1 MIPDLSTWQLIFM
14 IVDYTIK
21 FVVIG
26 VIPENRKPSSA
37 NAWLLIILLIPF
49 LGLPLY
55 FFFGSTYLSRRRHR
69 IQKEAHAEINDVHA
83 DFPDVPSSVRLSGDV
98 ASMARLNRTLT
109 GYPAVEGHV
118 EALWSDYQ
126 KTMLRIAELI
136 DASTSHVHIE
146 IYAQA
151 WDDTTAPVFEAMERA
166 VARGVK
172 VRVLFD
178 HIGSQKYPGFRAF
191 KRRLTAAGIQWH
203 LMLPLLPLQWRFR
216 RPDLRNHR
224 KLIVI
229 DDRVAMMGSFNLIDR
244 SYLVRNHVKKGRQWV
259 DSFVELTGPVVA
271 SLGSMF
277 AVDWYTESGE
287 VIDITPP
294 YDNTPG
300 PLEGQNVLQLIP
312 SGPGYSTEPNLRM
325 FNTLI
330 HHARERLILCSPYF
344 VPDDSM
350 LEAITTACYRGVRVD
365 LLVGEKADQ
374 FMVQHAQSAYYQQL
388 LEAGVHIWQFPA
400 PYVLHSKFAIAD
412 PVVWASS
419 PSPAPASAAS
429 PSSSPAPSSASAAP
443 PASASAAS
451 PATAADLQEIAIM
464 GSSNM
469 DMRSFSLNYENSLF
483 VLGGPLITELCN
495 LAAAYLSV
503 SRELTLEEWS
513 QRPWSRRYVDNVLK
527 LTSALQ

>member
-1 MIPDLSTWQLIFM
+1 MIPDLSTWQLILM

-21 FVVIG
+21 FAVIG

-69 IQKEAHAEINDVHA
+69 IQREANDEINDVHA
-83 DFPDVPSSVRLSGDV
+83 DFPDVPDSVRLSGDV
-98 ASMARLNRTLT
+98 ASMAHLNRTLT
-109 GYPAVEGHV
+109 GYPALEGHAK
-118 EALWSDYQ
+118 ALWTDYQ

-151 WDDTTAPVFEAMERA
+151 WDRTTAPVFEAMERA

-178 HIGSQKYPGFRAF
+178 HIGSQKYPGFRKF
-191 KRRLTAAGIQWH
+191 KRKLTAAGIEWN

-244 SYLVRNHVKKGRQWV
+244 SYLVRSHVKKGRQWV
-259 DSFVELTGPVVA
+259 DSFVELTGPIVA
-271 SLGSMF
+271 SLESLF
-277 AVDWYTESGE
+277 AVDWYTESGDL
-287 VIDITPP
+287 IDIAPP
-294 YDNTPG
+294 FDDEPG
-300 PLEGQNVLQLIP
+300 TDTSTLQLIP
-312 SGPGYSTEPNLRM
+312 SGPGFSTEPNLRM

-412 PVVWASS
+412 PVAWADSPADSAAEQSDPEAFEGSPKASS
-419 PSPAPASAAS
+419 TPDAA
-429 PSSSPAPSSASAAP
+429 
-443 PASASAAS
+443 
-451 PATAADLQEIAIM
+451 TVADLHEIAIM

-483 VLGGPLITELCN
+483 VLDGPLITDLCD

-503 SRELTLEEWS
+503 SHELTLAEWN
-513 QRPWSRRYVDNVLK
+513 QRSWFRRYIDNVLK

>member
-1 MIPDLSTWQLIFM
+1 MMPDASTWQLILM

-37 NAWLLIILLIPF
+37 NAWLLVILLIPF
-49 LGLPLY
+49 FGLPLY

-69 IQKEAHAEINDVHA
+69 IQREANAEINDVHE
-83 DFPDVPSSVRLSGDV
+83 DIPDIPDGMRISGDV
-98 ASMARLNRTLT
+98 ASMAHLNRTLT
-109 GYPAVEGHV
+109 GYPALDGHAK
-118 EALWSDYQ
+118 ALWSDYR

-136 DASTSHVHIE
+136 DASRSNVHVE

-151 WDDTTAPVFEAMERA
+151 WDKTTAPVFEAMERA

-172 VRVLFD
+172 VRVMFD
-178 HIGSQKYPGFRAF
+178 HIGSQKYPGFRKF
-191 KRRLTAAGIQWH
+191 KRRLTAAGIEWH

-224 KLIVI
+224 KLIII

-244 SYLVRNHVKKGRQWV
+244 SYLMRNHVKKGRQWV
-259 DSFVELTGPVVA
+259 DSFVELTGPIVA
-271 SLGSMF
+271 SLESMF

-287 VIDITPP
+287 VIEITQPH
-294 YDNTPG
+294 DETP
-300 PLEGQNVLQLIP
+300 EATHDQNVLQLIP

-330 HHARERLILCSPYF
+330 HHARERLVLCSPYF

-374 FMVQHAQSAYYQQL
+374 FMVHHAQSAYYQQL

-412 PVVWASS
+412 PVVWADGPSDADED
-419 PSPAPASAAS
+419 SPAASSEPASQS
-429 PSSSPAPSSASAAP
+429 
-443 PASASAAS
+443 
-451 PATAADLQEIAIM
+451 AADLHEIAIM

-483 VLGGPLITELCN
+483 VLDGPLITQLCD
-495 LAAAYLSV
+495 LAASYLSV
-503 SRELTLEEWS
+503 SHELTLEEWE
-513 QRPWSRRYVDNVLK
+513 QRSWFRRYIDNVLK